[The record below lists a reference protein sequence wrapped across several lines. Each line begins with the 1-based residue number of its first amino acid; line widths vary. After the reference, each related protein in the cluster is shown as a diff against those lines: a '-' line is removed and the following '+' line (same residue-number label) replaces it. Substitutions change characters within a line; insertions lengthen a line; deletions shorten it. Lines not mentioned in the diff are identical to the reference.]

1 MKKVC
6 FFTGTRAEYGLLK
19 PLMKKIEEDKDFQ
32 IQIIASGMHLSPE
45 FGLTYKQ
52 IEEDGFFIDE
62 KVENLL
68 SADTDTA
75 ISKSI
80 GLGIISYTDALN
92 RLNPDLLIVLGDR
105 YETYAAV
112 IAAYTMKILV
122 AHLHGG
128 ETTEGAYDE
137 AYRHSISKMSYFHF
151 TSTEEYRKRVI
162 QLGESPGRVFNVG
175 AIGLDNIKNMNFLSK
190 EKIENDLDFKFGDKN
205 ILVTFHPTTLENN
218 NTKEQIR
225 EILKAL
231 EQRKDLNIIFTK
243 SNSDSNGRIINEEIE
258 NFVKKNNDRSK
269 LFSSLGTLRYLSVLN
284 HVDLVMGNSSSGIIE
299 APMFKKPTINIGDRQ
314 KGRLKPDSVIDC
326 ECKSEDILQAIDKSY
341 DSDFLTKIKKQKN
354 IFGEG
359 NTSETILKILKK
371 ELNNEINLKKSFY
384 DLEEWL

>member
-1 MKKVC
+1 MKKIC

-19 PLMKKIEEDKDFQ
+19 PLMKKTKEDKDFQ

-52 IEEDGFFIDE
+52 IEEDGFFINE

-92 RLNPDLLIVLGDR
+92 RLDPDLLIVLGDR

-112 IAAYTMKILV
+112 IAAYTMKIPV

-151 TSTEEYRKRVI
+151 ASAEKYRKRII
-162 QLGESPGRVFNVG
+162 QLGEFPNRVFNVG
-175 AIGLDNIKNMNFLSK
+175 AIGLDNIKNMNLLK
-190 EKIENDLDFKFGDKN
+190 KNELENELDFKFGERN
-205 ILVTFHPTTLENN
+205 ILMTFHPTTLENN
-218 NTKEQIR
+218 NTKEQIK
-225 EILKAL
+225 EILKVL
-231 EQRKDLNIIFTK
+231 EERKDLNIIFTK
-243 SNSDSNGRIINEEIE
+243 SNSDSNGRIINEELE
-258 NFVKKNNDRSK
+258 KFVIKNNNRSK
-269 LFSSLGTLRYLSVLN
+269 LFSSLGILRYLSVLN
-284 HVDLVMGNSSSGIIE
+284 QVDLVMGNSSSGIIE
-299 APMFKKPTINIGDRQ
+299 VPMFKIPTINIGDRQ
-314 KGRLKPDSVIDC
+314 KGRLKPYSVIDC

-341 DSDFLTKIKKQKN
+341 DSDFLSKVKKQKN

-359 NTSETILKILKK
+359 NTSETIIKILKK

-384 DLEEWL
+384 DLEE

>member
-19 PLMKKIEEDKDFQ
+19 PLMEKFKEDEEFQ
-32 IQIIASGMHLSPE
+32 LQIIASGMHLSPE

-52 IEEDGFFIDE
+52 IEEDGFIIDE

-105 YETYAAV
+105 YETFAAV
-112 IAAYTMKILV
+112 IAAYTMKIPV

-151 TSTEEYRKRVI
+151 ASTEEYRKRII
-162 QLGESPGRVFNVG
+162 QLGESPDRVFNVG
-175 AIGLDNIKNMNFLSK
+175 AIGLDNIKNMDFLSK
-190 EKIENDLDFKFGDKN
+190 DVLEKDLDFKFGEKN
-205 ILVTFHPTTLENN
+205 ILMTFHPTTLENN
-218 NTKEQIR
+218 NTKEQIK

-231 EQRKDLNIIFTK
+231 KVRKDLNIIFTK

-258 NFVKKNNDRSK
+258 KFVKKNKDRSK
-269 LFSSLGTLRYLSVLN
+269 IFSSLGVLRYLTVLN

-299 APMFKKPTINIGDRQ
+299 VPMFKIPTINIGDRQ

-326 ECKSEDILQAIDKSY
+326 ECKSEDILEAINKAY
-341 DSDFLTKIKKQKN
+341 DPNFLSKIRKQKN

-359 NTSETILKILKK
+359 NTSEMILKILKK
-371 ELNNEINLKKSFY
+371 ELNKRINLKKSFY
-384 DLEEWL
+384 DLEE

>member
-384 DLEEWL
+384 DLEE

>member
-19 PLMKKIEEDKDFQ
+19 PLMTKIEEDKDFQ

-52 IEEDGFFIDE
+52 IEEDDFFIDE

-112 IAAYTMKILV
+112 IAAYTMKIPV

-151 TSTEEYRKRVI
+151 ASAEEYRKRII
-162 QLGESPGRVFNVG
+162 QLGESPERVFNVG
-175 AIGLDNIKNMNFLSK
+175 AIGLDNIKNMDFLSK
-190 EKIENDLDFKFGDKN
+190 DELENDLDFKFGDKN
-205 ILVTFHPTTLENN
+205 ILMTFHPTTLENN

-225 EILKAL
+225 EVLKAL

-243 SNSDSNGRIINEEIE
+243 SNSDSNGRIINEKIE
-258 NFVKKNNDRSK
+258 EFVKNNNDRSK
-269 LFSSLGTLRYLSVLN
+269 LFSSLGILRYLSLLN

-299 APMFKKPTINIGDRQ
+299 VPMFKIPTINIGDRQ
-314 KGRLKPDSVIDC
+314 RGRLKTYSVIDC
-326 ECKSEDILQAIDKSY
+326 ECKSEDILQAISKSY

-359 NTSETILKILKK
+359 NTSERILKILKK

-384 DLEEWL
+384 DLEE

>member
-1 MKKVC
+1 
-6 FFTGTRAEYGLLK
+6 
-19 PLMKKIEEDKDFQ
+19 
-32 IQIIASGMHLSPE
+32 
-45 FGLTYKQ
+45 
-52 IEEDGFFIDE
+52 
-62 KVENLL
+62 
-68 SADTDTA
+68 
-75 ISKSI
+75 
-80 GLGIISYTDALN
+80 
-92 RLNPDLLIVLGDR
+92 
-105 YETYAAV
+105 
-112 IAAYTMKILV
+112 
-122 AHLHGG
+122 
-128 ETTEGAYDE
+128 
-137 AYRHSISKMSYFHF
+137 
-151 TSTEEYRKRVI
+151 
-162 QLGESPGRVFNVG
+162 
-175 AIGLDNIKNMNFLSK
+175 MNFLSK

-326 ECKSEDILQAIDKSY
+326 ECKSEDILEAIEKCY
-341 DSDFLTKIKKQKN
+341 DPNFLSKIRKQKN

-371 ELNNEINLKKSFY
+371 ELNKRINLKKSFY
-384 DLEEWL
+384 DLEE

>member
-1 MKKVC
+1 MKKIC

-19 PLMKKIEEDKDFQ
+19 PLMKKIKDDKQFK

-52 IEEDGFFIDE
+52 IEEDGFRINE

-112 IAAYTMKILV
+112 IAAYTMKIPV

-151 TSTEEYRKRVI
+151 AATEEYRKRVI
-162 QLGESPGRVFNVG
+162 QLGENPERVFNVG
-175 AIGLDNIKNMNFLSK
+175 AIGLDNIKNMDFLSK
-190 EKIENDLDFKFGDKN
+190 EELENDLGFKFGNKN
-205 ILVTFHPTTLENN
+205 ILMTYHPTTLETN
-218 NTKEQIR
+218 NTKKQIN
-225 EILKAL
+225 EILNAL
-231 EQRKDLNIIFTK
+231 DKKKDLNIIFTK
-243 SNSDSNGRIINEEIE
+243 SNSDSNGRVINVEIE
-258 NFVKKNNDRSK
+258 KFVEKNKERSK
-269 LFSSLGTLRYLSVLN
+269 LFSSLGLLRYLSVLN
-284 HVDLVMGNSSSGIIE
+284 HVDLVIGNSSSGIIE
-299 APMFKKPTINIGDRQ
+299 VPMFKIPTVNIGDRQ

-326 ECKSEDILQAIDKSY
+326 KCKSEDILQAIEKCY
-341 DSDFLTKIKKQKN
+341 DSNFIEKVRKQKN
-354 IFGEG
+354 IFRKG
-359 NTSETILKILKK
+359 NTSETILKILKN

-384 DLEEWL
+384 DLEE

>member
-19 PLMKKIEEDKDFQ
+19 PLMEKFKEDKEFQ
-32 IQIIASGMHLSPE
+32 LQIIASGMHLSPE

-52 IEEDGFFIDE
+52 IEEDGFIIDE

-80 GLGIISYTDALN
+80 GLGIISYTDALS

-105 YETYAAV
+105 YETFAAV
-112 IAAYTMKILV
+112 IAAYTMKIPV

-151 TSTEEYRKRVI
+151 ASTEEYRKRII
-162 QLGESPGRVFNVG
+162 QLGESPDRVFNVG
-175 AIGLDNIKNMNFLSK
+175 AIGLDNIKNMDFLSK
-190 EKIENDLDFKFGDKN
+190 DVLEKDLDFKFGEKN
-205 ILVTFHPTTLENN
+205 ILMTFHPTTLENN
-218 NTKEQIR
+218 NTKEQIK

-231 EQRKDLNIIFTK
+231 DKRKDLNIIFTK

-258 NFVKKNNDRSK
+258 KFVKKNKDRSK
-269 LFSSLGTLRYLSVLN
+269 IFSSLGVLRYLTVLN

-299 APMFKKPTINIGDRQ
+299 VPMFKIPTINIGDRQ

-326 ECKSEDILQAIDKSY
+326 ECKSEDILEAINKAY
-341 DSDFLTKIKKQKN
+341 DPNFLSKIRKQKN

-371 ELNNEINLKKSFY
+371 ELNKRINLKKSFY
-384 DLEEWL
+384 DLEE

>member
-1 MKKVC
+1 
-6 FFTGTRAEYGLLK
+6 
-19 PLMKKIEEDKDFQ
+19 
-32 IQIIASGMHLSPE
+32 
-45 FGLTYKQ
+45 
-52 IEEDGFFIDE
+52 
-62 KVENLL
+62 
-68 SADTDTA
+68 
-75 ISKSI
+75 
-80 GLGIISYTDALN
+80 
-92 RLNPDLLIVLGDR
+92 VLGDR
-105 YETYAAV
+105 YETFAAV
-112 IAAYTMKILV
+112 IAAYTMKIPV

-151 TSTEEYRKRVI
+151 ASTEEYRKRII
-162 QLGESPGRVFNVG
+162 QLGESPDRVFNVG
-175 AIGLDNIKNMNFLSK
+175 AIGLDNIKNMDFLSK
-190 EKIENDLDFKFGDKN
+190 DVLEKDLDFKFGEKN
-205 ILVTFHPTTLENN
+205 ILMTFHPTTLENN
-218 NTKEQIR
+218 NTKEQIK
-225 EILKAL
+225 EILNAL
-231 EQRKDLNIIFTK
+231 DKRKDLNIIFTK

-258 NFVKKNNDRSK
+258 KFVKKNKDRSK
-269 LFSSLGTLRYLSVLN
+269 IFSSLGVLRYLTVLN

-299 APMFKKPTINIGDRQ
+299 VPMFKIPTINIGDRQ

>member
-1 MKKVC
+1 MKKIC

-19 PLMKKIEEDKDFQ
+19 PLMKKIKDDKQFK

-52 IEEDGFFIDE
+52 IEEDGFRINE

-112 IAAYTMKILV
+112 IAAYTMKIPV

-137 AYRHSISKMSYFHF
+137 AYRHSISKMS
-151 TSTEEYRKRVI
+151 
-162 QLGESPGRVFNVG
+162 
-175 AIGLDNIKNMNFLSK
+175 
-190 EKIENDLDFKFGDKN
+190 
-205 ILVTFHPTTLENN
+205 
-218 NTKEQIR
+218 
-225 EILKAL
+225 
-231 EQRKDLNIIFTK
+231 
-243 SNSDSNGRIINEEIE
+243 
-258 NFVKKNNDRSK
+258 
-269 LFSSLGTLRYLSVLN
+269 
-284 HVDLVMGNSSSGIIE
+284 
-299 APMFKKPTINIGDRQ
+299 
-314 KGRLKPDSVIDC
+314 
-326 ECKSEDILQAIDKSY
+326 
-341 DSDFLTKIKKQKN
+341 
-354 IFGEG
+354 
-359 NTSETILKILKK
+359 
-371 ELNNEINLKKSFY
+371 
-384 DLEEWL
+384 

>member
-19 PLMKKIEEDKDFQ
+19 PLMEKFKEDEEFQ
-32 IQIIASGMHLSPE
+32 LQIIASGMHLSPE

-52 IEEDGFFIDE
+52 IEEDGFIIDE

-80 GLGIISYTDALN
+80 GLGIISYTDALS

-105 YETYAAV
+105 YETFAAV
-112 IAAYTMKILV
+112 IAAYTMKIPV

-151 TSTEEYRKRVI
+151 ASTEEYRKRII
-162 QLGESPGRVFNVG
+162 QLGESPDRVFNVG
-175 AIGLDNIKNMNFLSK
+175 AIGLDNIKNMDFLSK
-190 EKIENDLDFKFGDKN
+190 DVLEKDLDFKFGEKN
-205 ILVTFHPTTLENN
+205 ILMTFHPTTLENN
-218 NTKEQIR
+218 NTKEQIK

-231 EQRKDLNIIFTK
+231 DKRKDLNIIFTK

-258 NFVKKNNDRSK
+258 KFVKKNKDRSK
-269 LFSSLGTLRYLSVLN
+269 IFSSLGVLRYLTVLN

-299 APMFKKPTINIGDRQ
+299 VPMFKIPTINIGDRQ

-326 ECKSEDILQAIDKSY
+326 ECKSEDILEAINKAY
-341 DSDFLTKIKKQKN
+341 DPNFLSKIRKQKN

-359 NTSETILKILKK
+359 NTSEMILKILKK
-371 ELNNEINLKKSFY
+371 ELNKRINLKKSFY
-384 DLEEWL
+384 DLEE